1 MYCRQGR
8 WKSDNVLL
16 IDNNFDMHKSG
27 ALNEL
32 PQKISAGE
40 RCITHNNTLTD
51 RHLHTYTRQSAL
63 WTLFA
68 FALAVVVLRHKLPGK
83 EDEKIEE

>member
-1 MYCRQGR
+1 M
-8 WKSDNVLL
+8 LL
-16 IDNNFDMHKSG
+16 IDNNFDVHKSG
-27 ALNEL
+27 VLNEL

-40 RCITHNNTLTD
+40 RCITHTNTLTA
-51 RHLHTYTRQSAL
+51 TQTRWSAL

-68 FALAVVVLRHKLPGK
+68 FALVVAVLRHKLPGK